1 MSKKKTVNLRLKNA
15 VLCFGV
21 ISTNNFAVSV
31 GAFSLTTAMRFL
43 RSESERLK
51 VGIKYPDHLH
61 PLHRCEQLTEKRFC
75 TVMMLHTVKKIRWD
89 CRKRKECLVRT
100 KLLNYFIA
108 FLRISFA
115 TSKFT
120 FTRNHIIKELPLY
133 ERLVFVSFSD
143 FVQPLTII
151 FEIARFSYRTFATE
165 FKGKSRQRYKR
176 KES

>member
-1 MSKKKTVNLRLKNA
+1 MAN
-15 VLCFGV
+15 
-21 ISTNNFAVSV
+21 
-31 GAFSLTTAMRFL
+31 AFSLNTAMRFL
-43 RSESERLK
+43 RGKSERLK

-61 PLHRCEQLTEKRFC
+61 PLHRCEQLTGKRFC